1 MPRLMSDEIDRLK
14 PDVPEWQVIREDG
27 MDRLHREF
35 AFQGFAEALALTN
48 RIGEIAEAADHHP
61 RLVTE
66 WGRVSVTWW
75 SHSEVG
81 LVRDDF
87 EMAKKVDAL

>member
-1 MPRLMSDEIDRLK
+1 MARLTSDEIEQLK
-14 PDVPEWQVIREDG
+14 PDVPDWQVIHEDG

-35 AFQGFAEALALTN
+35 VFPDFAEALALTN

-61 RLVTE
+61 RLITE
-66 WGRVSVTWW
+66 WGWVAVTWW
-75 SHSEVG
+75 SHSEGG
-81 LVRDDF
+81 LVRGDF

>member
-1 MPRLMSDEIDRLK
+1 MSRLTTDEIEQLK
-14 PDVPEWQVIREDG
+14 PDVPEWQVIHEDG

-35 AFQGFAEALALTN
+35 AFPNFAEALALTN

-66 WGRVSVTWW
+66 WGRVAVTWW
-75 SHSEVG
+75 SHSEGGMVH
-81 LVRDDF
+81 DDF